1 MTEYLTEDQIAEFE
15 EAFLL
20 FDREGNGTIPT
31 KLLGTVLR
39 SLGHTPANE
48 EIDNYIV
55 EFDPSETGVIDFPT
69 FLTLMARRMREQFT
83 DTEEELREAFRVF
96 DRDGQGLIN
105 ADELRRILTTLGDRM
120 THEEVDELMK
130 ECDIDKL
137 GNIRYDDFISH
148 IVNR

>member
-1 MTEYLTEDQIAEFE
+1 MTENLTEDQIAEFE

-20 FDREGNGTIPT
+20 FDREGNGSIPT

-39 SLGHTPANE
+39 SLGQTPANE
-48 EIDNYIV
+48 EIDNYIE

-96 DRDGQGLIN
+96 DRDAQGLIN